1 MSSRSNF
8 PMPDSDR
15 PASRRAQGDGA
26 PEFEED
32 PLVELARIVSE
43 GSGGYQR
50 RQDIAPEPESP
61 ESRSLEPLPLQ
72 PRHELS
78 HWQEEPLRGPVEEER
93 HEEPS
98 TEGELY
104 REDAGQDA
112 APEYSSHAAAEP
124 AYGEPA
130 YEQAPE
136 PYEDSYQAE
145 QSLSQYAEPA
155 PYADHAYTT
164 PQHGEPVTL
173 SDEGYG
179 AEPENAAAAYDDG
192 YGRDGERE
200 MPVEQ
205 VRQGDATAGFE
216 DELRSAFDISIGG
229 RARIEPAS
237 PVEEPVR
244 PLSEP
249 SNAED
254 DFDDLF
260 EEESRFP
267 PHAHAAS
274 PVEPHAPQYEVAGEG
289 MPADESYA
297 RDGGEEGDYY
307 EEEEPPEGGYDLDAV
322 ARAMKES
329 DPALT
334 GHGVLP
340 PHSEAETRAAPEG
353 RGRRRGLAVAAAIVG
368 LAVVG
373 GAAFALIDFGSSG
386 VDIGPPPVIAAQ
398 EGDLKVYPATEEPK
412 EQAQSKLIYDRVR
425 GVESTGEERL
435 VLPDETPVASLPP
448 APATNE
454 PAATGGTTRTVAPKR
469 VRTVI
474 VRPDGTII
482 SGSDGSEDTTE
493 TAALSE
499 PTLPSTAGETP
510 APAFP
515 PATTPSAATPDV
527 TQPDE
532 GQSPPRADT
541 AVPDAAP
548 QQPGE
553 EEEAGQA
560 AESTPVQGDSALPR
574 AKPDAPRTVVAS
586 VPAATSGQAP
596 ARQTDSGP
604 LDLTSQ
610 QQAAAPPRPSAP
622 AAQPQPSQPA
632 ASSSGTIPAGAYIV
646 QVSSQRT
653 EDQARQAFEGLQG
666 RFPSVLGSVTPVI
679 QRADL
684 GDRGVFYRVRI
695 PASSRDEAI
704 GLCEN
709 LKAAGG
715 DCFVRRN

>member
-1 MSSRSNF
+1 
-8 PMPDSDR
+8 MPDSNR
-15 PASRRAQGDGA
+15 PADRHARGDGA

-50 RQDIAPEPESP
+50 RQDAAPEPQ
-61 ESRSLEPLPLQ
+61 SLDPVPSQ

-78 HWQEEPLRGPVEEER
+78 HWSDEPLRGSVEEAH
-93 HEEPS
+93 HEEPA

-104 REDAGQDA
+104 QEDDGQGTV
-112 APEYSSHAAAEP
+112 PEYSPYGAE
-124 AYGEPA
+124 EPA
-130 YEQAPE
+130 YEEPEYERAPE
-136 PYEDSYQAE
+136 AYEDSYQAE
-145 QSLSQYAEPA
+145 QTVQQYTEPA
-155 PYADHAYTT
+155 PYADHAYSA
-164 PQHGEPVTL
+164 PQHGEPVTQP
-173 SDEGYG
+173 DEGYS
-179 AEPENAAAAYDDG
+179 AEPDNAPASYDDG
-192 YGRDGERE
+192 YGQAHEPE
-200 MPVEQ
+200 ELVEQ
-205 VRQGDATAGFE
+205 APQGDATAGFE

-229 RARIEPAS
+229 RARFEQ
-237 PVEEPVR
+237 
-244 PLSEP
+244 EP
-249 SNAED
+249 SAEQPAGAEGEPSAAED

-260 EEESRFP
+260 VDEARSAP
-267 PHAHAAS
+267 SAAATS
-274 PVEPHAPQYEVAGEG
+274 SVEPQAPHYEVARERA
-289 MPADESYA
+289 PAEERYE
-297 RDGGEEGDYY
+297 RDVGQEGDYY
-307 EEEEPPEGGYDLDAV
+307 EEEKPPEGGYDLDAV
-322 ARAMKES
+322 ARAMQES

-340 PHSEAETRAAPEG
+340 PHPEAETRAAPEG
-353 RGRRRGLAVAAAIVG
+353 RGKRRGLAVAVAIVG

-373 GAAFALIDFGSSG
+373 GAAFALIDFGDSG

-398 EGDLKVYPATEEPK
+398 EGDLKIYPATEEPK
-412 EQAQSKLIYDRVR
+412 EQTQSKLIYDRVR

-448 APATNE
+448 APETTE
-454 PAATGGTTRTVAPKR
+454 PAATDGTTRTVAPKR

-482 SGSDGSEDTTE
+482 SGSDGVEDTAE

-499 PTLPSTAGETP
+499 PALPSTLGETAAP
-510 APAFP
+510 GLPDTTTPPASTPDLARLSGVQSAAPASTAAP
-515 PATTPSAATPDV
+515 GAT
-527 TQPDE
+527 
-532 GQSPPRADT
+532 
-541 AVPDAAP
+541 P
-548 QQPGE
+548 QQPR
-553 EEEAGQA
+553 EEAADRTAPEA
-560 AESTPVQGDSALPR
+560 APVQGEAVLPR

-586 VPAATSGQAP
+586 APAATSGQAS
-596 ARQTDSGP
+596 ADQSDGGP

-610 QQAAAPPRPSAP
+610 QQAGAPPRPSA
-622 AAQPQPSQPA
+622 AATQPQRSQPA
-632 ASSSGTIPAGAYIV
+632 ASSSGSIPAGAYIV